1 MSRQKFAQ
9 YVVLALISLFVIS
22 VEYTYQT
29 TEYKA
34 TEPTVIASGVVTERF
49 ENDYA
54 CGSKGR
60 YTCYARYLEINGQ
73 RHQVNDDVFKNNS
86 IGSSVTLIKTIDPD
100 VTLWQDVSRLI
111 HAMMLFIAFASS
123 VAMTDHFLIWA
134 CFYSDKYTYKE
145 QLKNLFS

>member
-1 MSRQKFAQ
+1 MSKQKIAQ
-9 YVVLALISLFVIS
+9 YVVLALISLFVLS

-34 TEPTVIASGVVTERF
+34 SEPTVIASGVVTERF
-49 ENDYA
+49 ENDYS

-86 IGSSVTLIKTIDPD
+86 VGSSVTLIKNIDPD
-100 VTLWQDVSRLI
+100 VTFWQSVSKLI
-111 HAMMLFIAFASS
+111 HFMFIIVSIATSIVMF
-123 VAMTDHFLIWA
+123 VHFIIWA
-134 CFYSDKYTYKE
+134 CFYSDERSYKE
-145 QLKNLFS
+145 HLKKLI